1 MKTTMKK
8 ALCVLLAAIWCL
20 FSVPVVSA
28 EEDVLLTLGGK
39 TLTGN
44 MTLADIAAVFGA
56 PKLQT
61 PSARSLPIMKK
72 AAAATII
79 ICILKPMRRVR
90 SPAMRPSP
98 PATPRPIAAAITIP
112 TAAPSTTNRVVMP
125 RITMM

>member
-28 EEDVLLTLGGK
+28 EDDVLLTLGGK

-61 PSARSLPIMKK
+61 PSAFGGTV
-72 AAAATII
+72 AT
-79 ICILKPMRRVR
+79 L
-90 SPAMRPSP
+90 
-98 PATPRPIAAAITIP
+98 
-112 TAAPSTTNRVVMP
+112 
-125 RITMM
+125 